1 MTFTLCLVAVTVLYT
16 IASYATYNPDIRN
29 SNAIFPINWAV
40 AFASSTI
47 WILMVR
53 ALSDT
58 NKIIAASLAWDIIVT
73 LIYAVIP
80 AVLQGKNFNWQ
91 AYAAMALVFA
101 ALMWFRV
108 ATE

>member
-1 MTFTLCLVAVTVLYT
+1 MIVTLCLFAVCFLYA
-16 IASYATYNPDIRN
+16 IASYTTYNSSIRD

-53 ALSDT
+53 TLNDT
-58 NKIIAASLAWDIIVT
+58 NKIVAASLAWDVIVT

-80 AVLQGKNFNWQ
+80 AVIQGKNLNWQ
-91 AYAAMALVFA
+91 AYAAMVVVFMAL
-101 ALMWFRV
+101 LWFRL